1 MVGCKGKEMFDME
14 IRYLNAF
21 LHVASLQNI
30 TKAAAELGYSQSAV
44 SIQIQRLEEE
54 LNMPLFDRIG
64 KNVYLT
70 DFGRSLLPY
79 ARKAVAAVSAVENF
93 GKSDDALGGSLCIG
107 ITDSLFEL
115 LMKDLLLTYH
125 ARFPRIRVELLV
137 DTTENLTGLLQ
148 QGTIDAM
155 CIIDDPLPPTQWNI
169 WQQTET
175 PIVLVAN
182 PAHSLARCG
191 SVDIRRL
198 SGSEL
203 ILMEKGA
210 PYNRHFER
218 YLAQCQVECEPFLR
232 LPSASAARDLLLD
245 GQFVSLLPWY
255 TVGADVEAGRLCVL
269 SVPEWSLTQSIQIVL
284 HRNKV
289 VTPQIRGFLSELC
302 RSVNGLFS

>member
-1 MVGCKGKEMFDME
+1 ME

-21 LHVASLQNI
+21 LHVASLQNV

-54 LNMPLFDRIG
+54 LDMPLFDRIG
-64 KNVYLT
+64 KNVCLT

-79 ARKAVAAVSAVENF
+79 ARRAVAAVSAVESF
-93 GKSDDALGGSLCIG
+93 GKSDDALSGALCIG

-115 LMKDLLLTYH
+115 LMKELLLTYH

-137 DTTENLTGLLQ
+137 DTTENLTQLLQ

-155 CIIDDPLPPTQWNI
+155 CIIDDPLSPTQWNI

-182 PAHSLARCG
+182 PAHPLARRR

-203 ILMEKGA
+203 IMMEKGA
-210 PYNRHFER
+210 PYNRPFER
-218 YLAQCQVECEPFLR
+218 YLAQHQVECEPFLR
-232 LPSASAARDLLLD
+232 LPSASAARDLLLA

-255 TVGADVEAGRLCVL
+255 TVGADVEAGRLRVL

-302 RSVNGLFS
+302 RSVNGLFL

>member
-1 MVGCKGKEMFDME
+1 ME

-21 LHVASLQNI
+21 LHVASLQNV

-54 LNMPLFDRIG
+54 LDMPLFDRIG

-79 ARKAVAAVSAVENF
+79 ARRAVAAVSAVESF
-93 GKSDDALGGSLCIG
+93 GKSDDALSGALCIG

-115 LMKDLLLTYH
+115 LMKELLLTYH

-137 DTTENLTGLLQ
+137 DTTENLTQLLQ

-155 CIIDDPLPPTQWNI
+155 CIIDDALSPTQWNI

-182 PAHSLARCG
+182 PAHPLARRR

-203 ILMEKGA
+203 IMMEKGA
-210 PYNRHFER
+210 PYNRPFER
-218 YLAQCQVECEPFLR
+218 YLAQHQVECEPFLR
-232 LPSASAARDLLLD
+232 LPSASAARDLLLA

-255 TVGADVEAGRLCVL
+255 TVGADVEAGRLRVL

-289 VTPQIRGFLSELC
+289 VTPQIKGFLSELC
-302 RSVNGLFS
+302 RSVNGLFL